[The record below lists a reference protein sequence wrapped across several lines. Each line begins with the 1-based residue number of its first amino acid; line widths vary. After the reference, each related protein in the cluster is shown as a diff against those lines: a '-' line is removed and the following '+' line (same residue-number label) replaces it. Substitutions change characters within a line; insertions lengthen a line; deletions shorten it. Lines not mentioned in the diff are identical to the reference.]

1 MRIFL
6 HFVLLLCPFWL
17 QAQFTYR
24 LDQSIPVQDKDGN
37 TVPMAWAGG
46 INAAQFNTMDL
57 NADGTDDL
65 VLYDRMANK
74 VITFLAEN
82 NVYHYAPE
90 YETMF
95 PEELTNWLLLRDYN
109 CDGKKDIF
117 TGDVL
122 GIRVFTNTTQPGAPL
137 SWKHFLF
144 YSGPGSTKSPV
155 VLTKGTT
162 VKSNLQL
169 QYDDLPSISDVDGD
183 GDLDIFNV
191 RFTGNGTIE
200 YHQNFGQE
208 RGSCDSLDFERST
221 SKWAGLTECDC
232 GDFAFNNETCASAGR
247 VKHAAGKS
255 LLALDANGD
264 ATIDLLLSEAT
275 CTRLYFLPNT
285 GSIAAP
291 VINSFS
297 NFPEVNPVSFLIF
310 PAAYHEDVDFD
321 GIKDLIATPN
331 IYGKTYLNTNLKR
344 SNWFYKNTGTNTQP
358 AFTFSKPDLLQDQMI
373 DVGDNAVPA
382 FADYDNDGD
391 YDMFISQNTS
401 SVTAASIYFYENTGT
416 LAAPAFKLVN
426 DNYMNFT
433 SGEFY
438 NLKIQFAHITADNL
452 PDLVFTAT
460 SFQDGVTS
468 LYYLPN
474 QGSGVFQFSLTSL
487 QQLSLELSETENV
500 SMAYVNGDGL
510 PDLLV
515 GRSTGSLEYWR
526 NTGTR
531 GAPSFSL
538 EDDSFLGIASSIL
551 RQNVSAEVAD
561 LDADGKEDLI
571 LGDQTGEL
579 RIVDN
584 YHETDNVT
592 NAFLTIAFNPLTEA
606 YEKRNLGGRIWP
618 VAVNLFNTD
627 KPVLAVGTIL
637 GGITLLRHDEVEPLP
652 ETVVINPYPNPGKRN
667 STIQISTNRTGYA
680 KIISATGQEIGDW
693 IQLRAHETNPVPL
706 TGLSSGVYIFYCII
720 EGKTYARR
728 FVIY

>member
-1 MRIFL
+1 M
-6 HFVLLLCPFWL
+6 LCPFWL

-24 LDQSIPVQDKDGN
+24 LDQSIPVQDKEGN

-82 NVYHYAPE
+82 NTYHYAPE

-122 GIRVFTNTTQPGAPL
+122 GIRVFTNTTQPGAAL

-144 YSGPGSTKSPV
+144 YNGPGSTKSPV
-155 VLTKGTT
+155 ILTKGTT

-208 RGSCDSLDFERST
+208 RGSCDSLDFERVT
-221 SKWAGLTECDC
+221 SKWAGLTECNC
-232 GDFAFNNETCASAGR
+232 GNFAFNNETCTSAGR

-291 VINSFS
+291 VISSSSSF
-297 NFPEVNPVSFLIF
+297 PAVNPVSFLIF

-331 IYGKTYLNTNLKR
+331 IYGKIYLNTNLKR

-358 AFTFSKPDLLQDQMI
+358 NFTFSKPDLLQDQMI

-401 SVTAASIYFYENTGT
+401 AATAASIYLYENTGT
-416 LAAPAFKLVN
+416 IAAPAFKLIT

-460 SFQDGVTS
+460 RFQDGVTS

-474 QGSGVFQFSLTSL
+474 QSSGVFQFSLASL
-487 QQLSLELSETENV
+487 QQLSLELFETENV
-500 SMAYVNGDGL
+500 SMAYVNEDGL

-551 RQNVSAEVAD
+551 RQNVSADVAD
-561 LDADGKEDLI
+561 LDADGNEDLI

-579 RIVDN
+579 RIVDD
-584 YHETDNVT
+584 YHNAASATD
-592 NAFLTIAFNPLTEA
+592 AFLTITFNPLTET

-627 KPVLAVGTIL
+627 KPVIAAGTIL
-637 GGITLLRHDEVEPLP
+637 GGISLLRHDEVEPLP
-652 ETVVINPYPNPGKRN
+652 ETVVINPYPNPAARN
-667 STIQISTNRTGYA
+667 STIRISTNRTGYA
-680 KIISATGQEIGDW
+680 KIISVTGQEIGDW
-693 IQLRAHETNPVPL
+693 IQLRAHEINTVPL
-706 TGLSSGVYIFYCII
+706 IGLSSGVYIFYCII